1 MQGVQILAPWCDARA
16 DARGATHI
24 ADRLP
29 LRWRFQ
35 PVRWQPGSP
44 LAIWAQGVQLG
55 SLPATLTE
63 STRLTGL
70 PGPHTRSWAACNK
83 SQPDISGGADRTPTD
98 RLVSFWA
105 QPGSAK
111 QPEAPA

>member
-1 MQGVQILAPWCDARA
+1 MLVALL
-16 DARGATHI
+16 T
-24 ADRLP
+24 LP
-29 LRWRFQ
+29 TDCRYAGESSLSAGNTSLSAGNQ